1 MVSNILLANLQER
14 RQLYIALGISLARIE
29 GDDVTKLG
37 AIEKFLLLVNLD
49 VVWQQHGSLY
59 YETTLLSIAIL
70 VKLTKVTLEHVV
82 VLILLSLLIF
92 A

>member
-37 AIEKFLLLVNLD
+37 TIEKFLLLVNLD
-49 VVWQQHGSLY
+49 VVWHQDGRLDNKP
-59 YETTLLSIAIL
+59 TLLSIAIL
-70 VKLTKVTLEHVV
+70 VKLTKVAL
-82 VLILLSLLIF
+82 
-92 A
+92 